1 MNRYNY
7 SRNRYNNFVEHI
19 DLSENGQ
26 SVVNILQSVQRFGES
41 YNDSRIVITI
51 FKNVTFNLDHW
62 IILRLV

>member
-1 MNRYNY
+1 MNCYNY
-7 SRNRYNNFVEHI
+7 SRNHYNNSVEHI

-26 SVVNILQSVQRFGES
+26 SVVNVLQSVQRFGES

-51 FKNVTFNLDHW
+51 SKNVIFNLDHW